1 LFRNQRENTMSLNPT
16 LKSLPLPLLL
26 VSLLFVTPAARAA
39 SPDDIPLAPAVEC
52 SPRAGLP
59 NFFAKLTAGRDVRI
73 AYLGG
78 SITAQDGWRP
88 KTLAYFQKAFPK
100 AKLSQIDASIGGTGS
115 DLGVFRLKQDV
126 LDQKPDLL
134 LVEFAVND
142 GGAPP
147 AQIYRTME
155 GIVRQTW
162 KALPDCDICYVYTL
176 VEGFA
181 ATLQDGQFPRAASA
195 MEKIAGHYGI
205 PSIHMGLEVARMAR
219 SGKLIFTGP
228 LPKTEAEKK
237 AAGDKIVFSPD
248 SVHPYP
254 QTGHELYLQSIVR
267 SLPAIQAVSQQPGP
281 HLLAAPF
288 TPDNYQQAQI
298 VPIDKA
304 VLSAGFQRL
313 GPESEKVRWFGK
325 RLPGLQRADKP
336 GETIRFKFK
345 GTRAAIYDVIGP
357 DCGQVIVT
365 LDDRPP
371 VVQSR
376 FDSFCLYHR
385 LATLLIGTEL
395 PDTVHTVK
403 IEIHPQ
409 QPDKAKI
416 LAQRHEKMDNPKRF
430 DDTAFYPGALLLVGE
445 LVD

>member
-1 LFRNQRENTMSLNPT
+1 MPPKATFKFP
-16 LKSLPLPLLL
+16 PFALLL
-26 VSLLFVTPAARAA
+26 GALFSAAIAAAAGAA
-39 SPDDIPLAPAVEC
+39 SPDDIPLATAVEC

-59 NFFAKLTAGRDVRI
+59 NFFAKLTADEEVRI

-78 SITAQDGWRP
+78 SITAQEGWRP

-100 AKLSQIDASIGGTGS
+100 AKVSQINAAIGGTGS

-126 LDQKPDLL
+126 LDLKPDLL

-162 KALPDCDICYVYTL
+162 KTLPDCDICYVYTL
-176 VEGFA
+176 VEGMA
-181 ATLQDGQFPRAASA
+181 ATLQEGKFPRAASA

-205 PSIHMGLEVARMAR
+205 PSIHLGLEVARMAR
-219 SGKLIFTGP
+219 SGKLIFKGP
-228 LPKTEAEKK
+228 LPKTDAEKK
-237 AAGDKIVFSPD
+237 AAGDKIVFSGD

-254 QTGHELYLQSIVR
+254 ETGHELYLAAIVR
-267 SLPAIQAVSQQPGP
+267 SLPAIRAESNSPGP
-281 HLLAAPF
+281 HRLGTPF
-288 TPDNYQQAQI
+288 TPDNYQQAQSI
-298 VPIDKA
+298 PIDKA

-313 GPESEKVRWFGK
+313 DARSAMGRSFGK
-325 RLPGLQRADKP
+325 RLPGLQRASKP

-365 LDDRPP
+365 LDDQPP
-371 VVQSR
+371 VVRPR
-376 FDSFCLYHR
+376 FDAYCTYPR

-403 IEIHPQ
+403 IEIHPD

-416 LAQRHEKMDNPKRF
+416 LSQRHERIDDPNRF
-430 DDTAFYPGALLLVGE
+430 NDTAFYPGALLLVGE

>member
-1 LFRNQRENTMSLNPT
+1 MPLKLTLNC
-16 LKSLPLPLLL
+16 LHLPLLL
-26 VSLLFVTPAARAA
+26 VSLSFVTLAAAAGAA
-39 SPDDIPLAPAVEC
+39 SPDDIPLAAAIEC

-59 NFFAKLTAGRDVRI
+59 NFFAKLTAGEDVRI

-78 SITAQDGWRP
+78 SITAQEGWRP
-88 KTLAYFQKAFPK
+88 KSLAYFQKVFPK
-100 AKLSQIDASIGGTGS
+100 AKVSQIDAAIGGTGS

-126 LDQKPDLL
+126 LDHKPDLL

-162 KALPDCDICYVYTL
+162 KTLPDCDICYVYTL
-176 VEGFA
+176 VEGMA
-181 ATLQDGQFPRAASA
+181 ATLQEGKFPRAASA
-195 MEKIAGHYGI
+195 MEKIAEHYGI
-205 PSIHMGLEVARMAR
+205 PSIHLGLEVARMAR

-228 LPKTEAEKK
+228 LPKTEEEKK

-254 QTGHELYLQSIVR
+254 ETGHELYLQAIVR
-267 SLPAIQAVSQQPGP
+267 SLPAIQAESKKPGP
-281 HLLAAPF
+281 HLLGTPF
-288 TPDNYQQAQI
+288 TPDHYQQAQI

-313 GPESEKVRWFGK
+313 APQSETSRWFGN
-325 RLPGLQRADKP
+325 RLPALQRANKP

-345 GTRAAIYDVIGP
+345 GSRAAIYDLMGP

-365 LDDRPP
+365 LDDQPP
-371 VVQSR
+371 MVQSR
-376 FDSFCLYHR
+376 FDSYCTYHR

-403 IEIHPQ
+403 IEIHPE

-416 LAQRHEKMDNPKRF
+416 LAQRQEKIDDPKRF
-430 DDTAFYPGALLLVGE
+430 NDTAFYPGALLLVGE